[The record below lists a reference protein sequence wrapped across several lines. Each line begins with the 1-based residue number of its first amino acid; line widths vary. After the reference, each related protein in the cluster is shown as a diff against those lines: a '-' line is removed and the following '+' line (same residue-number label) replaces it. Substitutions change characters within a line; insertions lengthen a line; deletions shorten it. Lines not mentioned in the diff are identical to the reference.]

1 VANKRAKHGHAKE
14 LVLAGASAHGDE
26 ITLQLGH
33 EGGHTVK
40 VVLHGEE
47 AAEELYDALG
57 EWRCR
62 RLDEHGEDRSV
73 A

>member
-1 VANKRAKHGHAKE
+1 
-14 LVLAGASAHGDE
+14 
-26 ITLQLGH
+26 
-33 EGGHTVK
+33 VK

-57 EWRCR
+57 EWLCR